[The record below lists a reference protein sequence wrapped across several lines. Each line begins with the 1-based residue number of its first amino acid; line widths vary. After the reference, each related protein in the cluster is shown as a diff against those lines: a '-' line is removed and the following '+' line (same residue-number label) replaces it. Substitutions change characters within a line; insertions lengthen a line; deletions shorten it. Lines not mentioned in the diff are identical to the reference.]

1 MEGAGEIELADRRS
15 QRRPSS
21 TATLELSPDGLAAP
35 DEGALVPLNAV
46 SLPQWSDR
54 GFHAWAYLASAW
66 SMDLLLWSYPFSYG
80 VFLNYYTTT
89 EFPES
94 SRTVLALT
102 GSISGGILYLSSLVL
117 LPILRRYPA
126 IKRKMIWG
134 GFVTSIAGLVIAA
147 YAKTPWQLVLT
158 QGVLYS
164 TGASVLYWP
173 VLTYMFEWF
182 SERKG
187 FANGVIFSGASI
199 GGAVFPY
206 VIQVLL
212 DKHGRKTALLV
223 MAGILAA
230 VPKPMNMQFL
240 GRRVF
245 WILCSANLI
254 QGLGNFIPTLYI
266 PSFATDLGVE
276 SAGTLGLALLN
287 ASSAIGQI
295 MVGHL
300 SDRSDLR
307 ITISLCAIGSTISV
321 VVLWGL
327 SSSLA
332 TIAVF
337 SVFFGLFSTSWAS
350 LWPKFASIVAGDD
363 AATAMALFVSGRG
376 VGNVLAAPISEALL
390 HPWAGTGKSEF
401 AYGLGGYGPL
411 ILFTTATQ
419 LASVIGVVYKY
430 FEKDDRRAISSK

>member
-1 MEGAGEIELADRRS
+1 MV
-15 QRRPSS
+15 
-21 TATLELSPDGLAAP
+21 DGLAP
-35 DEGALVPLNAV
+35 LVL
-46 SLPQWSDR
+46 SI
-54 GFHAWAYLASAW
+54 
-66 SMDLLLWSYPFSYG
+66 LLWC
-80 VFLNYYTTT
+80 FLNYYTTT

-223 MAGILAA
+223 M
-230 VPKPMNMQFL
+230 VS
-240 GRRVF
+240 VH
-245 WILCSANLI
+245 LI
-254 QGLGNFIPTLYI
+254 CVAPL
-266 PSFATDLGVE
+266 SFT
-276 SAGTLGLALLN
+276 
-287 ASSAIGQI
+287 
-295 MVGHL
+295 
-300 SDRSDLR
+300 
-307 ITISLCAIGSTISV
+307 
-321 VVLWGL
+321 VL
-327 SSSLA
+327 
-332 TIAVF
+332 
-337 SVFFGLFSTSWAS
+337 
-350 LWPKFASIVAGDD
+350 
-363 AATAMALFVSGRG
+363 
-376 VGNVLAAPISEALL
+376 E
-390 HPWAGTGKSEF
+390 
-401 AYGLGGYGPL
+401 
-411 ILFTTATQ
+411 
-419 LASVIGVVYKY
+419 
-430 FEKDDRRAISSK
+430 